1 VMKSIIDNLVKVF
14 VEDGA
19 EEAEI
24 VFEKT
29 DETQMEQLHGL
40 VGDNAKKVLE
50 FYKELKILLT
60 S

>member
-1 VMKSIIDNLVKVF
+1 MTETKSIIDNLVKVF

-29 DETQMEQLHGL
+29 DETQMEQ
-40 VGDNAKKVLE
+40 
-50 FYKELKILLT
+50 
-60 S
+60 